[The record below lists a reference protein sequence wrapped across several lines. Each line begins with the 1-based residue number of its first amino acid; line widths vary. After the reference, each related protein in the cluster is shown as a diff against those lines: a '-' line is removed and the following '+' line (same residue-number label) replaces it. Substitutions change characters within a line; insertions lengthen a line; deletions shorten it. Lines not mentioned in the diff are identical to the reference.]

1 MKNEDIKRAFE
12 SLTPNEESKERMLR
26 AIMEKSAAVLNE
38 ASAEPVKVPWYVRYR
53 AQLGMCTAAAVC
65 AAVFGVAVLNP
76 AFVKNSGDKA
86 ALVEKVTC
94 TETTAVT
101 EEAKTET
108 SVNTQT
114 EKASHTTKV
123 TVKSTEASEVKETK
137 TLPAVTE
144 IKGTDAPEKP
154 AVTTCAVTGTTQKVT
169 AASTEMTVVTD
180 EEIVTSMSEV
190 QTEVTTSGTTSR
202 PSLYGDLYDFN
213 HVTWAGLNYATSY
226 EEISY
231 SKIVNHLG
239 SGVATGDGVE
249 GTYTIL
255 LYEIKGMPVE
265 KGIAVQY
272 AGQTSYYVFY
282 SVE

>member
-12 SLTPNEESKERMLR
+12 SLTPNEESKERMLKV
-26 AIMEKSAAVLNE
+26 IMEKSAAVLNE
-38 ASAEPVKVPWYVRYR
+38 TSAEPVRVPWYVRYK

-65 AAVFGVAVLNP
+65 AAVFGFAVLNP
-76 AFVKNSGDKA
+76 ALVKNSGDKA

-114 EKASHTTKV
+114 EKASQTTEI
-123 TVKSTEASEVKETK
+123 TVKSTAASTVTATE

-144 IKGTDAPEKP
+144 IKGTEAPEKP
-154 AVTTCAVTGTTQKVT
+154 AVTTGAVTETTQKVT
-169 AASTEMTVVTD
+169 AAVTEVTVVTD
-180 EEIVTSMSEV
+180 EEIVTSLSEE
-190 QTEVTTSGTTSR
+190 QTDVTTSVTVSR

-213 HVTWAGLNYATSY
+213 HVTWAGLSYATSY
-226 EEISY
+226 EEIPY

-255 LYEIKGMPVE
+255 LYEIKGMPLE
-265 KGIAVQY
+265 NAIAVQY